1 MAWLLIVPRQK
12 VWPSGVARAQ
22 ASEPMLPPAPARFST
37 TIGWPTDLLIS
48 VLTSRAMV
56 SETPAEKGTISRIG
70 WFGQDDADCAWAMV
84 GSAARES
91 RAAAARRRVARDIP
105 GFLLP
110 PSGGLSALR
119 SHISDVTGLPRYWLR
134 PARPVT

>member
-1 MAWLLIVPRQK
+1 MAWLLMVPRQK

-22 ASEPMLPPAPARFST
+22 ASEPILPPAPARFST
-37 TIGWPTDLLIS
+37 TIGWPIDLLIS

-56 SETPAEKGTISRIG
+56 SDTPAEKGTISRIG
-70 WFGQDDADCAWAMV
+70 WFGQGVWAMA
-84 GSAARES
+84 GSAGRAR

-110 PSGGLSALR
+110 PRGGVLR
-119 SHISDVTGLPRYWLR
+119 SAIPYIRCGRLAKILASTP
-134 PARPVT
+134 PA